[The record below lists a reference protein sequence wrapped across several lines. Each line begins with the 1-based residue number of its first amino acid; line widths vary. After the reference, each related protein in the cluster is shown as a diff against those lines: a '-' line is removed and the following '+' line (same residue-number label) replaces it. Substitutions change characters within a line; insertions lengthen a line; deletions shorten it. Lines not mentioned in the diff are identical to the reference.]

1 MKNKEQQNLEPQYQE
16 DLLSTLTEDRD
27 VVGSWY
33 RAREFA
39 EEKLVEKLCRM
50 NVQGKF
56 TDSLHIIVE
65 GTSPLMCA
73 VIREIILRAH
83 YYDFNEETRENASLI
98 TVHCD
103 NEETT
108 KNILLSTPFLGDY
121 LRYCW
126 GADGK
131 ESLYFLDV
139 LVEVRTEIDEDKN
152 AVVLTDEDLDAFCDG
167 RNVAHTIDTKRAR
180 LANQAYN
187 MGRVLDN
194 LPDINSADVK
204 MYNIPRTDFEAKLL
218 SENVG
223 KKWEDAD
230 VMDKL
235 SNVFCV
241 DTFDLRIKM
250 LERSAFETEEYK
262 DITLLSKKDFETL
275 TCKVEENILALSK
288 CEHSRWVAEK
298 LLLGFKPWSPED
310 HYKYSRMFGKEKK
323 DYRGRKK
330 SEGFHYDI
338 CSYRD
343 LCRCDPGNRK
353 YDTFLVLSML
363 NIDKKK

>member
-1 MKNKEQQNLEPQYQE
+1 MENKEQQYME
-16 DLLSTLTEDRD
+16 DLLHQLTDD
-27 VVGSWY
+27 GLVVDNWY
-33 RAREFA
+33 RAREFVG
-39 EEKLVEKLCRM
+39 KSLVEKMCRM
-50 NVQGKF
+50 NVKGEF
-56 TDSLHIIVE
+56 TQPLHVVVE

-83 YYDFNEETRENASLI
+83 YYDFNEETGENATLI
-98 TVHCD
+98 TILCD
-103 NEETT
+103 NVETT
-108 KNILLSTPFLGDY
+108 KEILLGTPFLGDY

-126 GADGK
+126 GVDGR
-131 ESLYFLDV
+131 ERLDYLDV
-139 LVEVRTEIDEDKN
+139 LVEVKNEVADDKN
-152 AVVLTDEDLDAFCDG
+152 AVVLTDEELDAFSDG
-167 RNVAHTIDTKRAR
+167 GNVAHTIDTKRAR
-180 LANQAYN
+180 STNQAYD
-187 MGRVLDN
+187 MGKVLDN